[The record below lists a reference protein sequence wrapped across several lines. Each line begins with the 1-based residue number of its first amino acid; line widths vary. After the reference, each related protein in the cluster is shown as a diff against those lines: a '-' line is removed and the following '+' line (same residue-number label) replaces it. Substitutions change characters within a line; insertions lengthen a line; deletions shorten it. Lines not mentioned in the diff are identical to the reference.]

1 MGRPVVH
8 WELMSK
14 DPAGVSE
21 FYAKLFGWKVTHHP
35 QINYRVVETGAK
47 GGMPGINGGIVK
59 PDREGPWPGNMLFYI
74 LVDDLADYREKIV
87 AAGGKIHVEEQEVP
101 GMGTL
106 SLFTDP
112 EGRMMG
118 LWKAATSKEAKKPAK
133 SKEAKKPAKS
143 PARKPAKKAKKK
155 KK

>member
-14 DPAGVSE
+14 DPAKLSD
-21 FYAKLFGWKVTHHP
+21 FYTKIFGWKIQHIPEV
-35 QINYRVVETGAK
+35 NYRQVETGSE
-47 GGMPGINGGIVK
+47 GGINGGILK
-59 PDREGPWPGNMLFYI
+59 PEREGPWPGNMTLYI
-74 LVDDLADYREKIV
+74 AVEDLAPYRKSII

-101 GMGTL
+101 GMGSF

-118 LWKAATSKEAKKPAK
+118 LWKSVK
-133 SKEAKKPAKS
+133 
-143 PARKPAKKAKKK
+143 R
-155 KK
+155 